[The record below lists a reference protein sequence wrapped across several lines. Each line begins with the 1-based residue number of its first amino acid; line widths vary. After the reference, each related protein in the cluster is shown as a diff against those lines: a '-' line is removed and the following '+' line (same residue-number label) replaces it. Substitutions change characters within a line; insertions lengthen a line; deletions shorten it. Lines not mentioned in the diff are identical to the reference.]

1 MGEEK
6 PEKGKKKAC
15 LSSAATR
22 SCIYNVTLVSPVNI
36 VQDAKALLICKI

>member
-6 PEKGKKKAC
+6 PEKGKKAC